1 MRKGMG
7 GARTGSVMMEFLL
20 VLPVYFALLGG
31 TFAVGDLL
39 MRSISLTYA
48 DRLRAMSPDEF
59 EARSERAITH
69 ELVPFFCFEDDENMQ
84 STKSDMVIPDGKTL
98 RADEKFAG
106 AWSWQSA
113 GKVRDRYVAPMWT
126 RSWIGFPEKQFEAA
140 MSKANTL
147 VQGKNLSEM
156 LKDGLDVV
164 SMDTERERHYN
175 YYTLKR
181 TMLGRTSYRSW
192 HPKNLTNV
200 PVDYNNVT
208 FEDAIPVWGA
218 TWFKNV
224 YREPFAD
231 SDPGKLDNLKSE
243 QKADELPEEPNWRTE
258 YSRFPTFMLWSQ

>member
-1 MRKGMG
+1 MCRS
-7 GARTGSVMMEFLL
+7 RTGSVMMEFLL

-59 EARSERAITH
+59 EARSELAIET
-69 ELVPFFCFEDDENMQ
+69 ELIPSFSFEDDENMQ
-84 STKSDMVIPDGKTL
+84 SRQSDMVAKGGRRTL
-98 RADEKFAG
+98 RADEKFMG

-113 GKVRDRYVAPMWT
+113 GKVSDRYVAPMWT

-140 MSKANTL
+140 MSKADTL
-147 VQGKNLSEM
+147 VSGKNFSDA
-156 LKDGLDVV
+156 LKDGFDVV
-164 SMDTERERHYN
+164 SMDKSRTRQYN

-181 TMLGRTSYRSW
+181 TKLGRTSFRSW
-192 HPKNLTNV
+192 HPMNLTNV
-200 PVDYNNVT
+200 PVDYQNISI
-208 FEDAIPVWGA
+208 EDSIPVWGA

-231 SDPGKLDNLKSE
+231 SDPEKLDESE
-243 QKADELPEEPNWRTE
+243 QDTHESQEEPGWRTE

>member
-1 MRKGMG
+1 
-7 GARTGSVMMEFLL
+7 MEFLL

-39 MRSISLTYA
+39 MRSISLAYA

-59 EARSERAITH
+59 EGRSGLAIRN
-69 ELVPFFCFEDDENMQ
+69 ELLPSFWFEDDDNRQTSQ
-84 STKSDMVIPDGKTL
+84 SDTVDVDNVKTL
-98 RADEKFAG
+98 RANEEFKG
-106 AWSWQSA
+106 SWSWQSA
-113 GKVRDRYVAPMWT
+113 GKVRDTYIAPMWT

-140 MSKANTL
+140 MSKANSI
-147 VQGKNLSEM
+147 VSGKNLADM
-156 LKDGLDVV
+156 LKDGLDVF
-164 SMDTERERHYN
+164 SMDTKRHYN

-181 TMLGRTSYRSW
+181 TKLGRTSYRSW

-200 PVDYNNVT
+200 PVDYQHISM
-208 FEDAIPVWGA
+208 EDAIPIWGA

-231 SDPGKLDNLKSE
+231 SDSEKIDDLKNE
-243 QKADELPEEPNWRTE
+243 QKADELPDEPNWRTE